1 MWLDTDQVHLQP
13 GQKGHVEGED
23 TPNPGYISSPTE
35 RMRLR
40 MQCINQLRSLLPI
53 HEAEQAVEELEA
65 KLTQFV
71 QFIEEKAPFLLPGM
85 TDDGT
90 GGLH

>member
-1 MWLDTDQVHLQP
+1 MDTDQVHLQP

-65 KLTQFV
+65 KIIHPM
-71 QFIEEKAPFLLPGM
+71 QFIEQRAPCLLPG
-85 TDDGT
+85 DP
-90 GGLH
+90 GGFKTH